1 MTTPSNA
8 TVVVDLPSLDVV
20 ACLLVDLL
28 GGPPTHK
35 LISLNNLTACSPDTS
50 KGAAR
55 GHLDDRI
62 KAHGVG
68 IHAERRATLS
78 LSTPSVDGPCG
89 SGDASR
95 ATQRHLSR
103 EDRGYRA
110 RGSQVHKRQP
120 LDHGPMCRR
129 TRLQL
134 DAHQL
139 ASREDRPGRGSQ
151 CFVRA

>member
-1 MTTPSNA
+1 MSSATTPSNA

-20 ACLLVDLL
+20 ACLLME
-28 GGPPTHK
+28 
-35 LISLNNLTACSPDTS
+35 LINLTALAFTPSVVARLGDD
-50 KGAAR
+50 AAR

-68 IHAERRATLS
+68 IHAERRA
-78 LSTPSVDGPCG
+78 
-89 SGDASR
+89 A
-95 ATQRHLSR
+95 
-103 EDRGYRA
+103 DRGYRA

-120 LDHGPMCRR
+120 LDHGPMCCR

-139 ASREDRPGRGSQ
+139 ASREDRPGRGSL